1 MRSSVTDGR
10 RLHRT
15 PRFLLAIAAAAAAAG
30 ASLPA
35 YAQFGGGGGRGM
47 GGGGQQP
54 SSGQPTGEEKPEGP
68 AEQAPEE
75 KVEGQALQPLPAWP
89 QEQEKKLQFFQLNG
103 YIRFRSYLF
112 HNYNLGVNPI
122 SGGPAAPFHVP
133 YSELGSTG
141 TAGSASNQ
149 QSNCATRDNA
159 NCRTTN
165 LTSADMRLRLEPT
178 LNVTEQ
184 VRVKAQIDVLD
195 NLVLGSTPEGYY
207 LNGTAAHGNVPTAVY
222 SNTQVT
228 PTSGSNSVLSSI
240 NAKRAWAEVQTP
252 FGELKFGRMPT
263 HWGTG
268 MVINNG
274 DCLDCNF
281 GQTSDRVMFSTK
293 LWGHF
298 IAFMWDWVATGP
310 TTQIIGPSQQQ
321 GVFFNADTLDDV
333 SQWIL
338 TLGRLDN
345 PEEIKERVD
354 QGKIV
359 FNYGLYAAYRQ
370 QDWTQSTNPP
380 TPTGNTPQN
389 LQTTL
394 TPRHAKTGLVD
405 VYLRLDWKK
414 LHLEAEGV
422 IHAGT
427 IGNLT
432 DVYSTVHGST
442 SLLSGAF
449 VLKANYKLLHDQLK
463 LNLEIGYASG
473 DDSEDP
479 NAVINYQNATL
490 APIANRIGRFTFDPD
505 YIVDMILFRYILGT
519 VSNATYFKP
528 GASYDIIDNFGARVD
543 LIYSL
548 ANNQV
553 AYPGNARSLGLE
565 IDAALT
571 YKNEE
576 EGFYA
581 SLAYGVLFPFGALDL
596 PGSIY
601 PCCGHGSTAAQTLQ
615 ARLAVKF

>member
-1 MRSSVTDGR
+1 MFACT
-10 RLHRT
+10 
-15 PRFLLAIAAAAAAAG
+15 AA
-30 ASLPA
+30 PA
-35 YAQFGGGGGRGM
+35 YAQFGGAAACRGM
-47 GGGGQQP
+47 GGSPAGAAFGGP
-54 SSGQPTGEEKPEGP
+54 APGEQKPEGP

-89 QEQEKKLQFFQLNG
+89 QEKEKKLQFFQLNG

-112 HNYNLGVNPI
+112 HNFNLGVNPI
-122 SGGPAAPFHVP
+122 PGGPAAPFHVP
-133 YSELGSTG
+133 YSEIGSTG
-141 TAGSASNQ
+141 MAGNAANQ
-149 QSNCATRDNA
+149 ASNCATRDNS

-165 LTSADMRLRLEPT
+165 MTSADMRLRLEPT

-184 VRVKAQIDVLD
+184 VRVKAQIDVFD

-207 LNGTAAHGNVPTAVY
+207 LNGATAGGNVPTSVY
-222 SNTQVT
+222 SNTQVP
-228 PTSGSNSVLSSI
+228 PTSGSNSVLASI

-268 MVINNG
+268 MVINDGN
-274 DCLDCNF
+274 CLDCNY

-310 TTQIIGPSQQQ
+310 TTAIIGPSLQQ
-321 GVFFNADTLDDV
+321 GQPFNADTLDDV
-333 SQWIL
+333 SQWVL
-338 TLGRLDN
+338 TLGRLDSA
-345 PEEIKERVD
+345 EEIKERVD

-370 QDWTQSTNPP
+370 QDWSESVNPSSA
-380 TPTGNTPQN
+380 TGNTTTLPGDN
-389 LQTTL
+389 LQRTL
-394 TPRHAKTGLVD
+394 VPRHAKTGLVD

-422 IHAGT
+422 VHVGT

-449 VLKANYKLLHDQLK
+449 VVKGNYKLLHDQLH

-479 NAVINYQNATL
+479 NAVLNYQTATL
-490 APIANRIGRFTFDPD
+490 APVNNRIGRFTMDPD
-505 YIVDMILFRYILGT
+505 YIVDMILFRYILGA

-543 LIYSL
+543 LIYSV
-548 ANNQV
+548 ANNFV
-553 AYPGNARSLGLE
+553 ANPAKAHNLGRVCYAP
-565 IDAALT
+565 DT